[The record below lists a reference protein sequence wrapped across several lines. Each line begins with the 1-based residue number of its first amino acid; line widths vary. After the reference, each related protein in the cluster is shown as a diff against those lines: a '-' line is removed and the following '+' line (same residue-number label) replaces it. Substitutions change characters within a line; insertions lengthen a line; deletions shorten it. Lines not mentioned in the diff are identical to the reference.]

1 MIEIQKNRKQ
11 GIEYKIKYYKAGNII
26 SEKELIKNISDSTT
40 IVNITDLIEFNP
52 LSSENIN
59 ILDDK
64 YLVKHLIP
72 KK

>member
-1 MIEIQKNRKQ
+1 MIEIQ
-11 GIEYKIKYYKAGNII
+11 KIKYYKAGNII

-40 IVNITDLIEFNP
+40 IVNIIDLIEFNP
-52 LSSENIN
+52 LSSENIS

>member
-1 MIEIQKNRKQ
+1 MIKIQKIRKQ